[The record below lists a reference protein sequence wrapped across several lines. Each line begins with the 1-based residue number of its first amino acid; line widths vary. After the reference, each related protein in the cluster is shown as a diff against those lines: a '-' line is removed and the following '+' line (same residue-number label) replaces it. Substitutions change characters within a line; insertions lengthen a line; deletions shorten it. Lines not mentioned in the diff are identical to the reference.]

1 MTSLATYEAPA
12 GAVEHRPAMNPADS
26 WVQVL
31 RPLLELADT
40 VKDTDF
46 VPKGLRGN
54 GPAVAAAML
63 YGREL
68 GMGPLR
74 SLRSVV
80 MIEGTP
86 TLKAEHMRAMVLAAG
101 HSIEWREN
109 TRARCILAGRRRGE
123 KSPTVVEWTLQ
134 DARDMGLAR
143 RPNWARMPRQML
155 AARATGE
162 LCRMI
167 FADVIGGAYTE
178 EEVTDGAPDV
188 EPAADVAVPAQA
200 TRRTAQRRTAVKRKP
215 AAELPAGD
223 DERPAGESQPPLP
236 GEDEPP
242 ADGERPAVDEPAAD
256 EPADDVHDAE
266 VVDEQPRNPNA
277 PVTEAQLKRL
287 HTFFTTHKIT
297 DKPRKL
303 HIARLITG
311 RHDLDS
317 STHLTIR
324 EASQLIDTLAQLA
337 DQAGDDFPAALDAL
351 MSELDAHDTDDTE
364 DGDQ

>member
-1 MTSLATYEAPA
+1 MSSLATYEAPA
-12 GAVEHRPAMNPADS
+12 GAIEHRSAMNPADS

-101 HSIEWREN
+101 HTIEWREN

-178 EEVTDGAPDV
+178 EEVTDGVPDA
-188 EPAADVAVPAQA
+188 EPVADVPAQP

-215 AAELPAGD
+215 AAELPAGED
-223 DERPAGESQPPLP
+223 KPTGETHPPLP
-236 GEDEPP
+236 DEHEPP
-242 ADGERPAVDEPAAD
+242 ADDEPAAD
-256 EPADDVHDAE
+256 DGGDVDDAE
-266 VVDEQPRNPNA
+266 VVDEPPRNPNA

-287 HTFFTTHKIT
+287 HTFFTTHEIT
-297 DKPRKL
+297 ERPLKL
-303 HIARLITG
+303 RIARLITG
-311 RHDLDS
+311 RPDLDS
-317 STHLTIR
+317 STHLTVR

-337 DQAGDDFPAALDAL
+337 EQAGDDFPAALAAL
-351 MSELDAHDTDDTE
+351 LSELDTYDTDDTE